1 METDGL
7 EFMRNRVVRYR
18 MPPSSGSTD
27 HGSLTPDEAFSVLGN
42 ETRMQ
47 ILQELGEADRSLSF
61 TALRDR
67 VGVRQGA
74 EFNYHLDRLV
84 GHFVEKTDGGYR
96 LREPGRR
103 VIQSVLSG
111 AVTDDPTLEPTE
123 VDFHCLHCGGP
134 LEVSYTRGKLRLS
147 CTACVGDFD
156 ETTGLG
162 DFDESTV
169 REREDESASAN
180 LANMWFE
187 PAGVRGR
194 TAPDALRTAST
205 TNHLDAMAL
214 SSDICPR
221 CSAQVDH
228 SVSVC
233 ESHDADGGLCEAC
246 GSRLA
251 VWFRF
256 RCTNCIYEKTCS
268 AGMVFLDV
276 PELLV
281 FVGEHGLNTS
291 SRAIE
296 WGWEFEEE
304 IVSVD
309 PFEGRFTFTIEAD
322 SITLTVDDTLSVV
335 DVTKHYPSR
344 PV

>member
-1 METDGL
+1 M
-7 EFMRNRVVRYR
+7 
-18 MPPSSGSTD
+18 SSPVGSVD
-27 HGSLTPDEAFSVLGN
+27 HDSLTPDEAFSILGN

-47 ILQELGEADRSLSF
+47 ILQELGNADRSLSF
-61 TALRDR
+61 TDLRDR
-67 VGVRQGA
+67 VGIRQGA
-74 EFNYHLDRLV
+74 QFNYHLDKLV
-84 GHFVEKTDGGYR
+84 GHFVEKVGEGYT

-111 AVTDDPTLEPTE
+111 AVTDDPVLEPAE
-123 VDFHCLHCGGP
+123 VDFSCLHCGGP
-134 LEVSYTRGKLRLS
+134 LEVSYSRGKLRLS

-156 ETTGLG
+156 E
-162 DFDESTV
+162 STV
-169 REREDESASAN
+169 RERENESASAN
-180 LANMWFE
+180 LANMWFT
-187 PAGVRGR
+187 PAGVQGR
-194 TAPDALRTAST
+194 DAADALRTAST

-221 CSAQVDH
+221 CSARVDH

-251 VWFRF
+251 VWFHF
-256 RCTNCIYEKTCS
+256 RCTNCIYDKTCS

-335 DVTKHYPSR
+335 DVTKRSPSE
-344 PV
+344 PA

>member
-1 METDGL
+1 
-7 EFMRNRVVRYR
+7 
-18 MPPSSGSTD
+18 MPAPASSTD
-27 HGSLTPDEAFSVLGN
+27 NESPTPDEAFSMLGN
-42 ETRMQ
+42 ETRMR
-47 ILQELGEADRSLSF
+47 IVQELGEADRSLSF
-61 TALRDR
+61 TDLRDR

-74 EFNYHLDRLV
+74 QFNYHLDKLV
-84 GHFVEKTDGGYR
+84 GHFVEKTDGGYT

-111 AVTDDPTLEPTE
+111 AVTEDPVLEPTE
-123 VDFHCLHCGGP
+123 VDLPCRHCGGP
-134 LEVSYTRGKLRLS
+134 LEVSYSRGKLRLS

-156 ETTGLG
+156 G
-162 DFDESTV
+162 STL
-169 REREDESASAN
+169 REGEGEGVSAN
-180 LANMWFE
+180 LANMWFT
-187 PAGVRGR
+187 PAGVQGR

-221 CSAQVDH
+221 CSARVEY
-228 SVSVC
+228 SVSAC
-233 ESHDADGGLCEAC
+233 ESHDANGGLCEAC
-246 GSRLA
+246 DSRLA
-251 VWFRF
+251 VWFHF

-268 AGMVFLDV
+268 AGMAFLDV

-296 WGWEFEEE
+296 WGWDFEEE
-304 IVSVD
+304 VASVD
-309 PFEGRFTFTIEAD
+309 PFEGRFTFTIEGD

-335 DVTKHYPSR
+335 DVTKHHPSE
-344 PV
+344 PA

>member
-1 METDGL
+1 MS
-7 EFMRNRVVRYR
+7 
-18 MPPSSGSTD
+18 PSTSSTN
-27 HGSLTPDEAFSVLGN
+27 HGSLTPDEAFSILGN

-61 TALRDR
+61 TDLRER

-74 EFNYHLDRLV
+74 QFNYHLDKLV
-84 GHFVEKTDGGYR
+84 GHFVEKTEGGYA

-111 AVTDDPTLEPTE
+111 AVTDDPVLEPTE
-123 VDFHCLHCGGP
+123 VEFPCRHCGAP
-134 LEVSYTRGKLRLS
+134 VEVSYSRGKLRLS

-156 ETTGLG
+156 ESTVLG

-169 REREDESASAN
+169 REQEVDSTSAN
-180 LANMWFE
+180 LANMWFT
-187 PAGVRGR
+187 PAGVQGR
-194 TAPDALRTAST
+194 TASDALRTAST

-214 SSDICPR
+214 SSNICPR
-221 CSAQVDH
+221 CSAQVEH

-233 ESHDADGGLCEAC
+233 ESHDATGGLCDVC
-246 GSRLA
+246 NSRLA
-251 VWFRF
+251 VWFQF
-256 RCTNCIYEKTCS
+256 SCTNCIYDKTVS
-268 AGMVFLDV
+268 AGMAFLTV

-296 WGWEFEEE
+296 WGWDFEEE
-304 IVSVD
+304 VVSAD
-309 PFEGRFTFTIEAD
+309 PFRGRFTFTIEAD

-335 DVTKHYPSR
+335 DVTNHSLSESA
-344 PV
+344 